1 MRGGLHRFIELLIV
15 RKEDVAEEGC
25 VKVFTMRQFN
35 VVLQRAGWLLLVVAI
50 SLVTL
55 SARGATP
62 MGPKRTN
69 GSAGDGE
76 GRYEYITFAGIPTE
90 AQKAELRQHGVK
102 VLRYVSEQEKGKYTY
117 LAFVSVDNTIK
128 RQKVRGSAASIGR
141 LSKGGSGLTVRF
153 ESYSWREKSGDQLAA
168 AYDSKSVA
176 GLPTW
181 CIVGNGDAIRV
192 AVSYVK
198 EVGEHEVQRALEALP
213 FRVEFIS
220 KYGSYVQGEMNLSD
234 LPRIAEQPWVE
245 MVRLASAPD
254 ELQNEK
260 SAALIGVRKLQSTLG
275 LGKGLTGNGVNVG
288 VFDANVVNHT
298 DFGSRLHVMETSPN
312 AKSSHGTHV
321 SGTVAGA
328 GTLDPKAKGM
338 APEASLYTWNFGNTV
353 HEKFVV
359 AFEDYGISI
368 AQNSYGVSLE
378 KACLKT
384 GEVLEY
390 DLKNIGI
397 DAVLLAHPTLAANFS
412 AGNSQDDCDRY
423 KEGYRT
429 VTRTAKNIITV
440 GAVDAAGNMSDFS
453 SWGPLYDGRLAPLV
467 CADGVRVY
475 STSYGNG
482 YEVMDGTSMACPAVS
497 GLTALLYQQYRAENG
512 GKDPQ
517 FILIKNALLNTAD
530 DAGRKGPDF
539 QYGYG
544 IVNGVRASDLLSEKR
559 YAFGEVGNG
568 DVNASQKITVPAN
581 VSKLRV
587 MIVWHDPGKTG
598 FRKDLVNDLDLEVQG
613 PQQAYL
619 PWVLDAENFKAL
631 ATKGRDR
638 LNNHEQVEIDSPAA
652 GEYTVVVRGYSVPDG
667 RVPYSV
673 TWEFD
678 YATPALELTYPLGG
692 ESFLAGDKGFEVRW
706 MHAVPSAPVEVQVSY
721 DDGATWQTAVVAKPG
736 AQQATVSIDEK
747 HQMVEKLR
755 VRIVQNGVFAA
766 CQTACSIQPSLG
778 VESVHVFCAQDPT
791 IRWAKLGDGVKYS
804 VAYYDA
810 RNNVYEPIKTDI
822 ADTSCVLENYDAA
835 RPVAVKACRGTF
847 CSDYSTPIFPHATR
861 PVVMVANEIKGFPLA
876 DIERKDIGNIHS
888 WLDLS
893 YWTFAAYPK
902 GCVMSFGDGNKDW
915 NDPVQ
920 PDGSDVFEK
929 NPKHVASIS
938 VCVDLTSMDAAALEG
953 KNAVGIMNVIPLSKV
968 TTKDPGFGHN
978 AWVRLMACDENGQN
992 GEVLANSQGVGVR
1005 NVGMTLKQ
1013 LRCNSYDISAYAG
1026 KRIVL
1031 RADMALKGSSA
1042 RGFNDAVMLMSAQFG
1057 LLPKKD
1063 VAVAAVKPPV
1073 SSINLGTQESV
1084 SVELANKSQDPL
1096 KDEAITVRLYE
1107 GGKQLGEWQTT
1118 VSIDGLRKVVYTIPD
1133 KFDFTQP
1140 MRQYKLRAEVKMNG
1154 DARPLN
1160 DSKEGSVT
1168 NLNGYILMPVL
1179 SQQPAIKDVKVTK
1192 IGGTAG
1198 IFTDDMGPNDTLT
1211 RSVKSTG
1218 YSGTLVP
1225 SAGALQFMP
1234 SEAGKFVKCA
1244 VQEVDLG
1251 KNILDVFLVKGNQET
1266 FIYRLTGREG
1276 AGVEFS
1282 TQESSQTLLFR
1293 YETKDRETPVQGW
1306 EAKVVQVDAP
1316 VSNPSIDLF
1325 KTVALTK
1332 ESGVTPLQP
1341 KVKLQ
1346 YKNLSGK
1353 RVEGVKAGLFRTGW
1367 HGGTLKLC
1375 VDEFTAGDGSA
1386 EQEHEFSQRVR
1397 LKENEEVRLVAFMD
1411 GGDPVTS
1418 NNTQYLRLYKGAYSP
1433 ATSILIDDEEKGSA
1447 NAQLAKVALGATSY
1461 AFTPV
1466 TYQRQ
1471 LRKYPQ
1477 DCSGKVLEVTE
1488 GEKGEL
1494 KLTIGKMSSFSG
1506 ASVAVWVDWNGDR
1519 TFDATSEAVGS
1530 SSDANQVQTISVDA
1544 GSHAAGEYRMRIVVV
1559 RDKSTEPLLGENQKL
1574 GEIKD
1579 FTLRVV
1585 APTVPVKDLSLVG
1598 AELSSDGSAL
1608 SVRLLNGSTDVT
1620 IENQA
1625 LYVAVDGGTEEEYP
1639 QTFTLAAGGVKDLT
1653 ITLSAAQAAALGA
1666 EGSHTLCV
1674 YHKYADDERREN
1686 DTCKVPRRVE
1696 AKVVPV
1702 AGKYVL
1708 TFDGT
1713 GGAAVMADFDESQ
1726 MAAQTYE
1733 AWVRVD
1739 RFALTGGFGLNRL
1752 FETPRMAAYFC
1763 GEGNATLPAN
1773 SVILLLSD
1781 GKIYKSPKNSVTL
1794 GQWMHVAVTADRSGA
1809 TPVGKI
1815 YLNGK
1820 EVTEEHGAGAQ
1831 LKTQGLV
1838 IGNRGDGSRSFIG
1851 AVDAFRVWSEVR
1863 SEAQIKESM
1872 NLRKASGDALV
1883 AEFDFGEGAGSQK
1896 TASSDGKKSLTLSPS
1911 GVAWEKEPT
1920 PEALTW
1926 GVKDAKERRDGAT
1939 SWTLDVAQGV
1949 SLASVELNP
1958 TYNLPDVKLKQGANA
1973 ITGPID
1979 LSSGKAQVTLE
1990 GEWLGEAISN
2000 TVTLHAYGPAVDAP
2014 KLQSLTVGG
2023 KSVAPIQSDM
2033 EMTLDGGADLSNV
2046 VLAFAVEPA
2055 GCVVKIGEK
2064 VIASGDA
2071 VDLSQPTL
2079 VDVYSASGFE
2089 KTTYQLTVTKEVAVT
2104 WAATA
2109 SPIEYTYGDEPSTP
2123 FNATV
2128 QGGGRVAYVVENQNV
2143 AQVIGNMLKING
2155 AGSTK
2160 IKACAVMDGRK
2171 MAGGAEVMLTVN
2183 KAKLTATA
2191 EDVAVDFLDPLP
2203 DKYRVTYSG
2212 FVYGEDER
2220 NLTAPATASCK
2231 AKQGDPAKDYPI
2243 EVQGAQSP
2251 NYEITYVNGTLTI
2264 RDVAHCVVT
2273 FQLKAPV
2280 KQPSMQLAGLKLTV
2294 NGSEYTADSEGKV
2307 MVDLKKRAEAYAWS
2321 FNGSALNPKC
2331 ENEQGEVVAD
2341 EENKVVNVQLR
2352 VYAERLKVHYVAE
2365 GGHGTVNG
2373 KPELTL
2379 EVRIGDP
2386 APSVTANPHTGYK
2399 FAGWESTEND
2409 LNTDQQKNAELTVS
2423 EVTKDGVT
2431 YTAKFDRKM
2440 YTVTYAVEGDGEIV
2454 GEATQTK
2461 LYGEMTEEVEAKAT
2475 GTASFVG
2482 WNDGKMEA
2490 KRSDKVQG
2498 DKTYTARF
2506 VEAQPLPFTENFE
2519 DGSPTRGMW
2528 ENAGEKG
2535 CAWKFL
2541 EQIGS
2546 YSPKKIG
2553 SGLAAGFELKE
2564 APSGEQ
2570 VKITLTTPVL
2580 DVRDREFVSVAY
2592 DYMGSLS
2599 SREKSKLLV
2608 EYSVDGAAFVEL
2620 KAFTSMYSINVEKFS
2635 ETIGE
2640 SVIRDAKTLRLR
2652 WTFEGMGSSYPGSY
2666 ILIDNLVVDGEPLA
2680 NEYTLSYSVDASKG
2694 HLEVNGVKEGSSYS
2708 KTVARGE
2715 MGPKVKVVVE
2725 DQAKYEFKRW
2735 SDGSTDPERQ
2745 DKADR
2750 GVNVTAEIGPNCGSP
2765 IVVTADKPYL
2775 EEFEGELTCW
2785 EMSAPSQ
2792 GAKWKQDDS
2801 IYIDNVGMGYS
2812 AAPQTMTLVSP
2823 LYDLSALTSA
2833 TVKFKYTFVDFIEN
2847 RNYFKL
2853 FYSTDGG
2860 RTWNTKPLLDLKPNE
2875 LADNVTFAEELPS
2888 LSDKVRFKWEGTVT
2902 RMMSKPF
2909 VMDDFSISGTGT
2921 SQPGSFT
2928 YSVVTEPADLA
2939 GAGAAVTNADGT
2951 PLASQTLTAGQEIK
2965 VVANEVT
2972 GYTAEVTVVGADDKG
2987 NGLYAVMGNVTIT
3000 VKYTKKAQP
3009 GSFTYNVVTEPTD
3022 LVGAGAAVTNA
3033 DGTPLASQTL
3043 TAGQVIKVVANEV
3056 TGYTAE
3062 VTTVA
3067 GADAKSDGLYTVKG
3081 NVTITVKYTKKV
3093 QPGSFIY
3100 NVVTDPT
3107 DLQGAGAAVT
3117 NADGTP
3123 LASQTLTAGQ
3133 VIKVVANVVPDYT
3146 AEVTAVEGAD
3156 AKGDGLYT
3164 VTGNVTI
3171 TVKYTKTSQ
3180 PGSFTYN
3187 VVPKPADL
3195 PGAGAEVTNADGTPL
3210 ASQTLTAGQ
3219 VIKVVAKEVTGYTA
3233 EVTVE
3238 GADAKGDGLYAVTGN
3253 VTITVKYTKKESTPV
3268 ESLALSQVSL
3278 RPNPA
3283 STMLYVDNAA
3293 EVTQLTV
3300 VSLQGVAI
3308 ARYENAAGEA
3318 TVRLPLTGLAEGVY
3332 CLVVE
3337 DGEGRRVIPFVVRN

>member
-1 MRGGLHRFIELLIV
+1 
-15 RKEDVAEEGC
+15 
-25 VKVFTMRQFN
+25 MRQFN

-1306 EAKVVQVDAP
+1306 EAKVVQVDGP

-1375 VDEFTAGDGSA
+1375 VDEFTVGDGSA

-1433 ATSILIDDEEKGSA
+1433 ATSILIDDEERGLA

-1466 TYQRQ
+1466 AYQRQ

-1585 APTVPVKDLSLVG
+1585 TPTVPVKDLSLVG
-1598 AELSSDGSAL
+1598 AELNSEGSAL

-1620 IENQA
+1620 IENET
-1625 LYVAVDGGTEEEYP
+1625 LYVAVDGGTEGEYP
-1639 QTFTLAAGGVKDLT
+1639 QTFSLSAGGMKDLT
-1653 ITLSAAQAAALGA
+1653 ITLSAAQASALGA
-1666 EGSHTLCV
+1666 AGSHTLCV

-1686 DTCKVPRRVE
+1686 DTCKVPRSVE
-1696 AKVVPV
+1696 APVVPV

-1739 RFALTGGFGLNRL
+1739 RFALTGGSGLNRL

-1763 GEGNATLPAN
+1763 GEGNTKLPAN

-1851 AVDAFRVWSEVR
+1851 AVDAFRVWRKVCSGT
-1863 SEAQIKESM
+1863 QIMKSM
-1872 NLRKASGDALV
+1872 NMRNVSDTTALV

-1958 TYNLPDVKLKQGANA
+1958 TYNLPDVKLKQGTNA

-1979 LSSGKAQVTLE
+1979 LNSGVAQVTLE

-2023 KSVAPIQSDM
+2023 KTVAPIQSDM

-2089 KTTYQLTVTKEVAVT
+2089 KTTYQLTVTKEAAVT

-2123 FNATV
+2123 FDAMV

-2143 AQVIGNMLKING
+2143 AQVVGNTLKIKG

-2160 IKACAVMDGRK
+2160 IKACAVVGGR
-2171 MAGGAEVMLTVN
+2171 MMEGGAEAMLTVK
-2183 KAKLTATA
+2183 KAKLTVTA

-2203 DKYRVTYSG
+2203 DKYKVTYSG

-2220 NLTAPATASCK
+2220 DLTAPAKASCE
-2231 AKQGDPAKDYPI
+2231 AKQGNSAGTYSIK
-2243 EVQGAQSP
+2243 VGGAQSP
-2251 NYEITYVNGTLTI
+2251 NYEITHVNGTLTI
-2264 RDVAHCVVT
+2264 RDVEHFVVT
-2273 FQLKAPV
+2273 FQLLAPV
-2280 KQPSMQLAGLKLTV
+2280 GQPSMQLAGLKLTV

-2399 FAGWESTEND
+2399 FAGWESTAND
-2409 LNTDQQKNAELTVS
+2409 LDDTQKKNQELAIAK
-2423 EVTKDGVT
+2423 VTEDGVT

-2454 GEATQTK
+2454 GKATQTK
-2461 LYGEMTEEVEAKAT
+2461 LYGEMTEEVEAKAKGAAT
-2475 GTASFVG
+2475 FVG
-2482 WNDGKMEA
+2482 WSDGKMEA

-2506 VEAQPLPFTENFE
+2506 VVAQPLPFTENFE

-2528 ENAGEKG
+2528 KNAGEKG

-2694 HLEVNGVKEGSSYS
+2694 HLEVNGVNQGNRYS

-2715 MGPKVKVVVE
+2715 MGAKVKVVVE

-2735 SDGSTDPERQ
+2735 SDGGTDPERQ

-2750 GVNVTAEIGPNCGSP
+2750 GVDVTAEIGPNCGSP

-2833 TVKFKYTFVDFIEN
+2833 TVKFKYTFVDFLEN

-2909 VMDDFSISGTGT
+2909 VMDDFSISGT
-2921 SQPGSFT
+2921 
-2928 YSVVTEPADLA
+2928 A
-2939 GAGAAVTNADGT
+2939 
-2951 PLASQTLTAGQEIK
+2951 
-2965 VVANEVT
+2965 
-2972 GYTAEVTVVGADDKG
+2972 
-2987 NGLYAVMGNVTIT
+2987 
-3000 VKYTKKAQP
+3000 
-3009 GSFTYNVVTEPTD
+3009 
-3022 LVGAGAAVTNA
+3022 
-3033 DGTPLASQTL
+3033 
-3043 TAGQVIKVVANEV
+3043 
-3056 TGYTAE
+3056 
-3062 VTTVA
+3062 
-3067 GADAKSDGLYTVKG
+3067 
-3081 NVTITVKYTKKV
+3081 
-3093 QPGSFIY
+3093 
-3100 NVVTDPT
+3100 
-3107 DLQGAGAAVT
+3107 
-3117 NADGTP
+3117 
-3123 LASQTLTAGQ
+3123 
-3133 VIKVVANVVPDYT
+3133 
-3146 AEVTAVEGAD
+3146 
-3156 AKGDGLYT
+3156 
-3164 VTGNVTI
+3164 
-3171 TVKYTKTSQ
+3171 TSQ

-3187 VVPKPADL
+3187 VVPEPADL
-3195 PGAGAEVTNADGTPL
+3195 QGAGAAVTNADGTPL

-3233 EVTVE
+3233 EVTVV
-3238 GADAKGDGLYAVTGN
+3238 GADDKGNGLYAVTGN
-3253 VTITVKYTKKESTPV
+3253 VTITVRYTKKESTPV

>member
-1 MRGGLHRFIELLIV
+1 
-15 RKEDVAEEGC
+15 
-25 VKVFTMRQFN
+25 MRQFN

-90 AQKAELRQHGVK
+90 AQKAELRQHGVR
-102 VLRYVSEQEKGKYTY
+102 VLRYVSEREKGKYTY

-128 RQKVRGSAASIGR
+128 RQKVRGSSATIGR
-141 LSKGGSGLTVRF
+141 LSKGSGGLTVRF
-153 ESYSWREKSGDQLAA
+153 ESYSWREKSEDQLAA

-176 GLPTW
+176 GLPQW
-181 CIVGNGDAIRV
+181 CIVGNGDEIRV
-192 AVSYVK
+192 TVSYVK

-220 KYGSYVQGEMNLSD
+220 KYGSYVQGEMRLSD

-254 ELQNEK
+254 ELQNEQ

-275 LGKGLTGNGVNVG
+275 LGKGLTGKGVNVG

-298 DFGSRLHVMETSPN
+298 DFGSRLHVMETSQDRN
-312 AKSSHGTHV
+312 FQSSHGTHV

-338 APEASLYTWNFGNTV
+338 APEASLYTWNFGKTV

-378 KACLKT
+378 KACRKT

-390 DLKNIGI
+390 NSPNIGI

-902 GCVMSFGDGNKDW
+902 GFVMSFGDGNKDW
-915 NDPVQ
+915 NDPAQ

-1211 RSVKSTG
+1211 RSVKSTE

-1306 EAKVVQVDAP
+1306 EAKVVQVDGP

-1375 VDEFTAGDGSA
+1375 VDEFTVGDGSA

-1433 ATSILIDDEEKGSA
+1433 ATSILIDDEERGSA

-1686 DTCKVPRRVE
+1686 DTCKVPRSVE
-1696 AKVVPV
+1696 APVVPV

-1713 GGAAVMADFDESQ
+1713 GGVARMEDFDESQ

-1739 RFALTGGFGLNRL
+1739 RFALTGGSGLNRL

-1851 AVDAFRVWSEVR
+1851 AVDAFRVWRKVCSGT
-1863 SEAQIKESM
+1863 QIMKSM
-1872 NLRKASGDALV
+1872 NMRNVSDTTALV

-1896 TASSDGKKSLTLSPS
+1896 TASSDGKKFLTLSPS

-1949 SLASVELNP
+1949 SLASVELKP
-1958 TYNLPDVKLKQGANA
+1958 TYNLPDVTLKQGANVIA
-1973 ITGPID
+1973 GPID

-1990 GEWLGEAISN
+1990 SKWLGEAKSS

-2014 KLQSLTVGG
+2014 KLKSLTVGG
-2023 KSVAPIQSDM
+2023 KPVTPIQSDM
-2033 EMTLDGGADLSNV
+2033 EVTLDGGADLSNV

-2055 GCVVKIGEK
+2055 GCVVKIGQK

-2079 VDVYSASGFE
+2079 VDVYSAAGFE
-2089 KTTYQLTVTKEVAVT
+2089 KTTYQLTVTKAVTVT

-2123 FNATV
+2123 FDAMV

-2143 AQVIGNMLKING
+2143 AQVVGNTLKIKG

-2160 IKACAVMDGRK
+2160 IKACAVVGGR
-2171 MAGGAEVMLTVN
+2171 MMEGGAEAMLTVK
-2183 KAKLTATA
+2183 KAKLTVTA

-2203 DKYRVTYSG
+2203 DKYKVTYSG

-2220 NLTAPATASCK
+2220 DLTAPAKASCE
-2231 AKQGDPAKDYPI
+2231 AKQGNSAGTYSIK
-2243 EVQGAQSP
+2243 VGGAQSP
-2251 NYEITYVNGTLTI
+2251 NYEITHVNGTLTI
-2264 RDVAHCVVT
+2264 RDVEHFVVT
-2273 FQLKAPV
+2273 FQLLAPV
-2280 KQPSMQLAGLKLTV
+2280 GQPSMQLAGLKLTV

-2307 MVDLKKRAEAYAWS
+2307 KVDLKKRAEAYAWS

-2341 EENKVVNVQLR
+2341 AAKPVNVQLR
-2352 VYAERLKVHYVAE
+2352 IYAQRLKVHYVAE

-2373 KPELTL
+2373 EPELTL
-2379 EVRIGDP
+2379 EVRIGDA
-2386 APSVTANPHTGYK
+2386 APRVTAEANMGYK

-2423 EVTKDGVT
+2423 EVRKDGVT

-2454 GEATQTK
+2454 GKATQTK
-2461 LYGEMTEEVEAKAT
+2461 LYGEMTEEVEAKAKGAAT
-2475 GTASFVG
+2475 FVG
-2482 WNDGKMEA
+2482 WSDGKMEA

-2506 VEAQPLPFTENFE
+2506 VVAQPLPFTENFE
-2519 DGSPTRGMW
+2519 DDSPTRGMW
-2528 ENAGEKG
+2528 ENAGENGKWTFIAQVG
-2535 CAWKFL
+2535 K
-2541 EQIGS
+2541 S
-2546 YSPKKIG
+2546 YSRLELG
-2553 SGLAAGFELKE
+2553 TGLAAGYDLQTTT
-2564 APSGEQ
+2564 AASGEEIKVQ
-2570 VKITLTTPVL
+2570 LTTPFL
-2580 DVRDREFVSVAY
+2580 DVRDMESVNLAF
-2592 DYMGSLS
+2592 DYVGTLS
-2599 SREKSKLLV
+2599 RLDKGKICV
-2608 EYSVDGAAFVEL
+2608 EYSADGSEFEKL
-2620 KAFTSMYSINVEKFS
+2620 WDSTSLG
-2635 ETIGE
+2635 IGKQNFKRTLG
-2640 SVIRDAKTLRLR
+2640 SHIIKNSNTLRLR
-2652 WTFEGMGSSYPGSY
+2652 WTFEAINVSYAKSTC
-2666 ILIDNLVVDGEPLA
+2666 ILIDNVTVSGDKLA

-2694 HLEVNGVKEGSSYS
+2694 HLEVNGANEGSSYS
-2708 KTVARGE
+2708 KTMARGE
-2715 MGPKVKVVVE
+2715 LGPKVKVVVE
-2725 DQAKYEFKRW
+2725 DEAKYAFKQW
-2735 SDGSTDPERQ
+2735 SDGNTEPERQ

-2750 GVNVTAEIGPNCGSP
+2750 EVNVTAEIGPNCGSP

-2833 TVKFKYTFVDFIEN
+2833 TVKFKYTFVDFLEN

-2965 VVANEVT
+2965 VVAKEVT
-2972 GYTAEVTVVGADDKG
+2972 GYTAEMTVEGADDKG
-2987 NGLYAVMGNVTIT
+2987 AGLYAVTGDVTIT
-3000 VKYTKKAQP
+3000 VR
-3009 GSFTYNVVTEPTD
+3009 
-3022 LVGAGAAVTNA
+3022 
-3033 DGTPLASQTL
+3033 
-3043 TAGQVIKVVANEV
+3043 
-3056 TGYTAE
+3056 
-3062 VTTVA
+3062 
-3067 GADAKSDGLYTVKG
+3067 
-3081 NVTITVKYTKKV
+3081 
-3093 QPGSFIY
+3093 
-3100 NVVTDPT
+3100 
-3107 DLQGAGAAVT
+3107 
-3117 NADGTP
+3117 
-3123 LASQTLTAGQ
+3123 
-3133 VIKVVANVVPDYT
+3133 
-3146 AEVTAVEGAD
+3146 
-3156 AKGDGLYT
+3156 
-3164 VTGNVTI
+3164 
-3171 TVKYTKTSQ
+3171 YTKTSQ
-3180 PGSFTYN
+3180 PGSFTYS
-3187 VVPKPADL
+3187 VATEPTDL
-3195 PGAGAEVTNADGTPL
+3195 PGAGATVTNADGTPL

-3219 VIKVVAKEVTGYTA
+3219 VIKVVAKEVPGYTA
-3233 EVTVE
+3233 EVTTVE
-3238 GADAKGDGLYAVTGN
+3238 GADAKGDGLYTVKGN

-3268 ESLALSQVSL
+3268 ESLALSRVSL

-3293 EVTQLTV
+3293 EVTQLTM